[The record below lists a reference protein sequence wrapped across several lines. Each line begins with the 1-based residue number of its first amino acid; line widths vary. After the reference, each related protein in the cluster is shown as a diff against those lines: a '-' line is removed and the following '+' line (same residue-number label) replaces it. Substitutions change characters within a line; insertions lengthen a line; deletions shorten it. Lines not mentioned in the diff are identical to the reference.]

1 MFYSIIINHKC
12 ILGNSINIAGKN
24 RFLTSNLMFNLSEE
38 SFEDNH
44 KNSSKINSA
53 INQLESN
60 LLTLRQSGN
69 IAGID

>member
-1 MFYSIIINHKC
+1 
-12 ILGNSINIAGKN
+12 
-24 RFLTSNLMFNLSEE
+24 MFNLSEE
-38 SFEDNH
+38 SFEDNP

-69 IAGID
+69 IAGIDWKSWLTEFLDSWNQIYQ

>member
-1 MFYSIIINHKC
+1 
-12 ILGNSINIAGKN
+12 
-24 RFLTSNLMFNLSEE
+24 MFNLSEE
-38 SFEDNH
+38 SFEDNP